1 MQDAVSQ
8 NLTELLRQREECFV
22 KIWECEQELK
32 AILPD
37 YPLPPP
43 PDLPSRQKRKKP
55 VAVKNVPDREAS
67 SACANM
73 PFKIRDLEAGV
84 ENAYRL
90 VYVYQGQEQS
100 SFQTEASLANALAN
114 ISTEDFRLLAI
125 ETVAFNDMDDWRKVQ
140 TIWSAPQEESNS

>member
-22 KIWECEQELK
+22 TIWECEQELK

-43 PDLPSRQKRKKP
+43 PDLPSRQKRVKQ
-55 VAVKNVPDREAS
+55 VSTKNVPEKDAS
-67 SACANM
+67 SACA
-73 PFKIRDLEAGV
+73 PVPAKVRDLEAGV

-90 VYVYQGQEQS
+90 VFIYQGKEQS
-100 SFQTEASLANALAN
+100 SFQTEATLANAIAS
-114 ISTEDFRLLAI
+114 ISTEDFKLLAI
-125 ETVAFNDMDDWRKVQ
+125 ETVVFKELDDWQKVQ
-140 TIWSAPQEESNS
+140 TIWEAPVK